1 MNVSDKTN
9 YEGSSINVMFTFV
22 SANTLDGLIE
32 DVFEKTKAKQKAP
45 CAYNGYRIGIALVTK
60 IKATD
65 RLTNTSLSTK

>member
-32 DVFEKTKAKQKAP
+32 DVFEKTKAP
-45 CAYNGYRIGIALVTK
+45 CVYNGYRIGIALVTK

-65 RLTNTSLSTK
+65 RLINTSLSTK